1 MKKAIILLVFLVSTL
16 GYSTSYAQDEL
27 QQSTHLYIRDA
38 SITSLPTPNKHDNFG
53 TIITVYSL
61 IIGVY
66 ALYWFRRKA

>member
-1 MKKAIILLVFLVSTL
+1 MQKTKILLVFLISTL
-16 GYSTSYAQDEL
+16 GYSTSHAQDEP

-38 SITSLPTPNKHDNFG
+38 SITCLPTPDKHDNVV
-53 TIITVYSL
+53 TRITVYSL